1 MLGMLAAG
9 GYEPGREVDGERRL
23 PENEGSPPMPAP
35 LAIFDLD
42 GTLIDTAPD
51 LIASLNHAIAPAGL
65 APYGIEDTKIL
76 VGRGVRVMIER
87 AFEHRDRSL
96 DEDTFDACFERFSE
110 HYRAGIPGE
119 SRPYPGIV
127 EALDRLKSTG
137 FDLAVCTNKRES
149 FTMPLLEALG
159 LTGYFTAITGGD
171 TFAFRKPDPRHI
183 TETIARAGGDVAN
196 AVMVGDSSN
205 DIDSAKGAGVAT
217 IAVTFGYADRP
228 VADMA
233 ADRTISDYAALTPEL
248 ALAVIARR

>member
-1 MLGMLAAG
+1 
-9 GYEPGREVDGERRL
+9 
-23 PENEGSPPMPAP
+23 MPAP

-96 DEDTFDACFERFSE
+96 DEDTFDACFERFSK

-127 EALDRLKSTG
+127 AALDRLKSAG

-233 ADRTISDYAALTPEL
+233 ADRMISDYAALTSEL
-248 ALAVIARR
+248 ALAVIARQQRRQ

>member
-1 MLGMLAAG
+1 
-9 GYEPGREVDGERRL
+9 
-23 PENEGSPPMPAP
+23 MPAP

-51 LIASLNHAIAPAGL
+51 LIASLNHAIAPVGL

-96 DEDTFDACFERFSE
+96 DNDTFDACFERFSA

-127 EALDRLKSTG
+127 AALDRLKSAG

-149 FTMPLLEALG
+149 FTMPLLDALD
-159 LTGYFTAITGGD
+159 LTGYFTTITGGD
-171 TFAFRKPDPRHI
+171 TFVFRKPDPRHVL
-183 TETIARAGGDVAN
+183 ETIARASGDVAN

-205 DIDSAKGAGVAT
+205 DIDAGKGAGAAT

-228 VADMA
+228 VTDMA
-233 ADRTISDYAALTPEL
+233 ADRMISHFDELTPDL
-248 ALAVIARR
+248 ARAVIARQ

>member
-1 MLGMLAAG
+1 
-9 GYEPGREVDGERRL
+9 
-23 PENEGSPPMPAP
+23 MPAP

-51 LIASLNHAIAPAGL
+51 LIASLNHAIAPVGL
-65 APYGIEDTKIL
+65 APYGVEDTKIL

-119 SRPYPGIV
+119 SHPYPGIV
-127 EALDRLKSTG
+127 AALDRLKSAG

-149 FTMPLLEALG
+149 FTMPLLDALD

-171 TFAFRKPDPRHI
+171 TFAFRKPDPRHVL
-183 TETIARAGGDVAN
+183 ETIARSGGGVPN

-205 DIDSAKGAGVAT
+205 DIDAGKGAGAAT

-233 ADRTISDYAALTPEL
+233 ADRMISHFDELTPDL
-248 ALAVIARR
+248 ARAVIARQ

>member
-1 MLGMLAAG
+1 
-9 GYEPGREVDGERRL
+9 
-23 PENEGSPPMPAP
+23 MPAP

-87 AFEHRDRSL
+87 AFEHRDRTL

-183 TETIARAGGDVAN
+183 AEAIARAGGDVAN

-228 VADMA
+228 VAEMA
-233 ADRTISDYAALTPEL
+233 ADRMI
-248 ALAVIARR
+248 

>member
-9 GYEPGREVDGERRL
+9 GYEPGREADGERRL

-87 AFEHRDRSL
+87 AFEHRDRTL

-228 VADMA
+228 VAEMA
-233 ADRTISDYAALTPEL
+233 ADRTISDYAALTSDL

>member
-1 MLGMLAAG
+1 
-9 GYEPGREVDGERRL
+9 
-23 PENEGSPPMPAP
+23 MPAP

-51 LIASLNHAIAPAGL
+51 LIASLNHAIAPVGL
-65 APYGIEDTKIL
+65 APYGVEDTKIL

-119 SRPYPGIV
+119 SHPYPGIV
-127 EALDRLKSTG
+127 AALDRLKSAG

-149 FTMPLLEALG
+149 FTMPLLDALD

-171 TFAFRKPDPRHI
+171 TFAFRKPDPRHVL
-183 TETIARAGGDVAN
+183 ETIARASGDVAN

-205 DIDSAKGAGVAT
+205 DIDAGKGAGAAT

-233 ADRTISDYAALTPEL
+233 ADRIISHFDELTPDL
-248 ALAVIARR
+248 ARAVIARQ

>member
-1 MLGMLAAG
+1 
-9 GYEPGREVDGERRL
+9 
-23 PENEGSPPMPAP
+23 MPAP

-51 LIASLNHAIAPAGL
+51 LIASLNHAIAPVGL
-65 APYGIEDTKIL
+65 APYGVEDTKTL

-119 SRPYPGIV
+119 SHPYPGIV
-127 EALDRLKSTG
+127 AALDRLKSAG

-149 FTMPLLEALG
+149 FTMPLLDALD

-171 TFAFRKPDPRHI
+171 TFAFRKPDPRHVL
-183 TETIARAGGDVAN
+183 ETIARASGDVAN

-205 DIDSAKGAGVAT
+205 DIDAGKGAGAAT

-233 ADRTISDYAALTPEL
+233 ADRMISHFDELTPDL
-248 ALAVIARR
+248 ARAVIARQ

>member
-1 MLGMLAAG
+1 
-9 GYEPGREVDGERRL
+9 
-23 PENEGSPPMPAP
+23 MPAP

-65 APYGIEDTKIL
+65 PPYAIEDTKIL

-96 DEDTFDACFERFSE
+96 DEATFDACFERFSE

-127 EALDRLKSTG
+127 AALGRLKSAG

-149 FTMPLLEALG
+149 FTMPLLDALD
-159 LTGYFTAITGGD
+159 LAGYFTAITGGD

-183 TETIARAGGDVAN
+183 AETIARAGGDVAN

-205 DIDSAKGAGVAT
+205 DIDSAKGAGAAT

-228 VADMA
+228 VAEMA
-233 ADRTISDYAALTPEL
+233 ADRTISHFDELTPDL
-248 ALAVIARR
+248 ARAVIARQ

>member
-1 MLGMLAAG
+1 
-9 GYEPGREVDGERRL
+9 
-23 PENEGSPPMPAP
+23 MPAP

-65 APYGIEDTKIL
+65 ASYGIDDTKIL
-76 VGRGVRVMIER
+76 VGRGVKVMIER
-87 AFEHRDRSL
+87 AFEHRGKSL
-96 DEDTFDACFERFSE
+96 DDNTFDACFERFSD

-127 EALDRLKSTG
+127 AALERLRAAE
-137 FDLAVCTNKRES
+137 FQLAVCTNKRES
-149 FTMPLLEALG
+149 FTMPLLDALD

-171 TFAFRKPDPRHI
+171 TFAFRKPDPRHVM
-183 TETIARAGGDVAN
+183 ETIALSGGDIAN

-205 DIDSAKGAGVAT
+205 DIDAGRGAGTAT

-228 VADMA
+228 VADME
-233 ADRTISDYAALTPEL
+233 ADRVISHFDELTPEL
-248 ALAVIARR
+248 ARAVIARK

>member
-1 MLGMLAAG
+1 
-9 GYEPGREVDGERRL
+9 
-23 PENEGSPPMPAP
+23 MPAP

-51 LIASLNHAIAPAGL
+51 LIASLNHAIAPVGL
-65 APYGIEDTKIL
+65 APYGVEDTKIL

-127 EALDRLKSTG
+127 AALDRLKSAG

-149 FTMPLLEALG
+149 FTMPLLDALD

-171 TFAFRKPDPRHI
+171 TFAFRKPDPRHVL
-183 TETIARAGGDVAN
+183 ETIARSGGGVAN

-205 DIDSAKGAGVAT
+205 DIDAGKGAGAAT

-228 VADMA
+228 FTDMA
-233 ADRTISDYAALTPEL
+233 ADRMISHFDELTPDL
-248 ALAVIARR
+248 ARAVIARQ

>member
-9 GYEPGREVDGERRL
+9 GYEPGREADGERRL

-87 AFEHRDRSL
+87 AFEHRDRTL

-110 HYRAGIPGE
+110 HYRAGIPGK

-127 EALDRLKSTG
+127 AALDRLKSTG

-149 FTMPLLEALG
+149 FTMPLLEALD

-228 VADMA
+228 VAEMA
-233 ADRTISDYAALTPEL
+233 ADRMISDYAALTSEL